1 MSVVAAIVGVA
12 LAAREQ
18 QAGERRPGAG
28 VGLAL
33 PAAICFGF
41 YFPPMHAAGAGVQRV
56 GVVLTLAG
64 VVLTSA

>member
-1 MSVVAAIVGVA
+1 
-12 LAAREQ
+12 
-18 QAGERRPGAG
+18 
-28 VGLAL
+28 L
-33 PAAICFGF
+33 PAAIGFGF